1 MVCQRPIVGVLRP
14 GLGVHIALLADLIS
28 GSRLI
33 RKVSEHHAMAVY
45 QFVFDAP
52 QDVFIQRKD
61 PCCGAERRLHDAAFL
76 HVKTVAA
83 KAVPGV

>member
-1 MVCQRPIVGVLRP
+1 MVCHLPVVGVLRP
-14 GLGVHIALLADLIS
+14 GFGVHVALLADLIS

-33 RKVSEHHAMAVY
+33 RKVSERHAMTVY

-52 QDVFIQRKD
+52 QGVFIQRKD
-61 PCCGAERRLHDAAFL
+61 SCCGAGRRLNDAAL
-76 HVKTVAA
+76 LQVKTVAA